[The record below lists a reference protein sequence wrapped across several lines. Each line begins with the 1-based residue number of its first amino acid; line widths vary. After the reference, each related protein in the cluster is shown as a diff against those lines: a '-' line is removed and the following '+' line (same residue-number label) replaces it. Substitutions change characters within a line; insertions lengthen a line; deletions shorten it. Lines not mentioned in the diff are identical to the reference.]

1 MKKEKEL
8 EITRLR
14 AQQERAKDYKAD
26 QVWKKEQLTSGII
39 VSEFKFFS

>member
-14 AQQERAKDYKAD
+14 AQQERAKDYKAE
-26 QVWKKEQLTSGII
+26 QVWKKEQLIAGV
-39 VSEFKFFS
+39 VSEFIS